1 MRVFSAVWSVF
12 CFALVSFAFGQM
24 PPGAD
29 GTRVGL
35 GDSYRYFD
43 QPIDQSLYLIR
54 PGDKLIVTFIKA
66 KLAPLTLSVDPE
78 GKVVNATLGVF
89 DLSHKTLFE
98 AKGILRKALR
108 ELYNVDEMA
117 ISVTEPAK
125 VGILVSGAVAAPGL
139 YTAYTSLRV
148 SEIIDSAGGVIRTGS
163 RRWIIFS
170 GGPQEIIVDLDQ
182 ADYLGDNTAN
192 PCLYAGYSVYVPSK
206 STELVQ
212 VVGEVNNP
220 REIELVL
227 GDDLNLLLSLAGG
240 VRSNGDIG
248 AVRIIGDR
256 EQSQG
261 RKENIQAGD
270 IILVPPKSA
279 GSVRDRLIIFGAIS
293 NPGKY
298 EYHQSMTLEE
308 LIRQAGDFTSHAS
321 SSRTTVFRR
330 AEVDEWGRTT
340 ELRYAISNVV
350 KTDEK
355 IKAVLLQPDDS
366 VFVPV
371 KVGYVKVSGEV
382 HNPGLFPF
390 GEGEN
395 AMFYIATAGG
405 FLPTADKNRID
416 IYNRISRITSS
427 HSPEVM
433 VHDGDEIIVNVRQ
446 ELR

>member
-1 MRVFSAVWSVF
+1 
-12 CFALVSFAFGQM
+12 M

-29 GTRVGL
+29 GTMVGL
-35 GDSYRYFD
+35 GDGYRYFD
-43 QPIDQSLYLIR
+43 QPIDQNIYLIR

-125 VGILVSGAVAAPGL
+125 VGILVSGAIAAPGL
-139 YTAYTSLRV
+139 YTAYTSQRV

-192 PCLYAGYSVYVPSK
+192 PCLYAGYSIYVPSK
-206 STELVQ
+206 SAELVQ

-220 REIELVL
+220 REIELVP

-240 VRSNGDIG
+240 VRSNGDID
-248 AVRIIGDR
+248 AVRIIGGR
-256 EQSQG
+256 EQSHDQ
-261 RKENIQAGD
+261 KENIQADD

-279 GSVRDRLIIFGAIS
+279 GSEKDRLIIFGAVS
-293 NPGKY
+293 NPGRYK
-298 EYHQSMTLEE
+298 YHQGMTLEE
-308 LIRQAGDFTSHAS
+308 LIRQAGDFTSRAS

-340 ELRYAISNVV
+340 KLRYAISNVV

-355 IKAVLLQPDDS
+355 IETVVLQPADS

-390 GEGEN
+390 GDGGE
-395 AMFYIATAGG
+395 AMFYIDVAGG
-405 FLPTADKNRID
+405 FLPTANKSRID

-427 HSPEVM
+427 YSPEVL
-433 VHDGDEIIVNVRQ
+433 VHDGDEIIVNVRE
-446 ELR
+446 ELK

>member
-1 MRVFSAVWSVF
+1 MRVYAAAWSVV
-12 CFALVSFAFGQM
+12 CFALASFAFGQI

-29 GTRVGL
+29 SARVGL

-43 QPIDQSLYLIR
+43 QPIDQNIYLIR
-54 PGDKLIVTFIKA
+54 PGDKLVVTFIKA

-108 ELYNVDEMA
+108 KLYNVDEMT
-117 ISVTEPAK
+117 ISVTKPAK
-125 VGILVSGAVAAPGL
+125 VGIPVSGAVASPGL
-139 YTAYTSLRV
+139 YTAYTSQRV

-163 RRWIIFS
+163 RRWIVFS

-192 PCLYAGYSVYVPSK
+192 PCLYAGYSVHVPSK
-206 STELVQ
+206 SAELVQ
-212 VVGEVNNP
+212 VVGEINNP
-220 REIELVL
+220 REIELVP

-240 VRSNGDIG
+240 VRTRGDIG
-248 AVRIIGDR
+248 AVRVIGGR
-256 EQSQG
+256 EQSHDQKG
-261 RKENIQAGD
+261 NIQAGD

-279 GSVRDRLIIFGAIS
+279 GSERDRLTIFGAVS

-298 EYHQSMTLEE
+298 EYHQGMTLEY
-308 LIRQAGDFTSHAS
+308 LIRQAGDFTSHAG

-340 ELRYAISNVV
+340 SMRYPISNVV
-350 KTDEK
+350 KGDEK
-355 IKAVLLQPDDS
+355 IEAVVLQPADS

-371 KVGYVKVSGEV
+371 KVGYVKISGEV

-390 GEGEN
+390 SEGGNTMSYIN
-395 AMFYIATAGG
+395 AAGG
-405 FLPTADKNRID
+405 FLPTADKSRIN

-427 HSPEVM
+427 HSPEVL
-433 VHDGDEIIVNVRQ
+433 VHDGDEIIVNVRE

>member
-1 MRVFSAVWSVF
+1 LRVFSAAWSVF

-24 PPGAD
+24 LPGAD
-29 GTRVGL
+29 DTRVGL
-35 GDSYRYFD
+35 GDGYRYFD

-66 KLAPLTLSVDPE
+66 KLDPLTLSVDPE
-78 GKVVNATLGVF
+78 GKVVDATLGVF
-89 DLSHKTLFE
+89 NLSHKTLFE

-170 GGPQEIIVDLDQ
+170 GGPQKIIVDLDK

-206 STELVQ
+206 SAELVQ

-220 REIELVL
+220 REIELVP

-256 EQSQG
+256 EQSSNQ
-261 RKENIQAGD
+261 KKNIQAGD

-279 GSVRDRLIIFGAIS
+279 GSKKDRLTIFGAVS

-298 EYHQSMTLEE
+298 EYHQGMTLEE

-321 SSRTTVFRR
+321 RRRTTIFRR

-350 KTDEK
+350 KTDEN
-355 IKAVLLQPDDS
+355 IEAVVLQPDDS
-366 VFVPV
+366 IFVPV

-390 GEGEN
+390 GEDES
-395 AMFYIATAGG
+395 AMFYIAAAGG
-405 FLPTADKNRID
+405 FLPTADKSRID

-427 HSPEVM
+427 HSFEVL
-433 VHDGDEIIVNVRQ
+433 VHDGDEIIVNVRE